1 MTTSKRPYAPP
12 RKLEPNLARVLTYW
26 QKLKRREA
34 EMPFWDD
41 VNVSALPRLLG
52 KLTMIEA
59 SDKPV
64 RFRFGLGAG
73 GEEIKRKY
81 AGDLNGKYL
90 DEMEVR
96 QPLEFLLSQCSATI
110 ESGKPTY
117 YRHGPL
123 KPRRFA
129 HEARLLPA
137 GAATVGTGPHRHAAG
152 GVHLGIAICGD

>member
-1 MTTSKRPYAPP
+1 VTTSKRPYAPP

-26 QKLKRREA
+26 EKLKRREA

-41 VNVSALPRLLG
+41 VNVSALPKLLG
-52 KLTMIEA
+52 KLTIIEA

-81 AGDLNGKYL
+81 EGDLDGKFL
-90 DEMEVR
+90 DEMDVR
-96 QPLEFLLSQCSATI
+96 HPLEFLLSQCSATI

-117 YRHGPL
+117 YRHGSPSRGGSRTKQGYSRLALPL
-123 KPRRFA
+123 WGQGRIGM
-129 HEARLLPA
+129 LLLA
-137 GAATVGTGPHRHAAG
+137 FTWG
-152 GVHLGIAICGD
+152 